1 MRDTIPVMRPRLV
14 VLALA
19 LAVSGSALAQD
30 ATTSEFDRVS
40 GGQIEAMTKA
50 AVKPL
55 SGSLSIGTG
64 QRYEATLGGEV
75 LKDRL
80 WFFGA
85 ASQYQ
90 ALQFSSQLP
99 AMEPID
105 AKTFDAKLSAQLGD
119 RHHVTGSFSTGR
131 NAALTMSPSLVVEPF
146 PSNFLSLHYTG
157 VVSEN
162 MFFTGSLMKR

>member
-1 MRDTIPVMRPRLV
+1 MKPPVV

-30 ATTSEFDRVS
+30 AKTSEFDRVS

-50 AVKPL
+50 TVKPL
-55 SGSLSIGTG
+55 SGRLSIGTG

-119 RHHVTGSFSTGR
+119 RHHMTGSFSTGR
-131 NAALTMSPSLVVEPF
+131 NAAMTMSPSLVVEPF

-162 MFFTGSLMKR
+162 MFFTGSLTKR

>member
-1 MRDTIPVMRPRLV
+1 MKRPLAIL
-14 VLALA
+14 VLALT
-19 LAVSGSALAQD
+19 VSGSALAQD

-55 SGSLSIGTG
+55 SGSLSVSTG

-99 AMEPID
+99 AMEPMN

-119 RHHVTGSFSTGR
+119 RHHLSGSFSTGR
-131 NAALTMSPSLVVEPF
+131 NAVMTMWPSLVVEPF